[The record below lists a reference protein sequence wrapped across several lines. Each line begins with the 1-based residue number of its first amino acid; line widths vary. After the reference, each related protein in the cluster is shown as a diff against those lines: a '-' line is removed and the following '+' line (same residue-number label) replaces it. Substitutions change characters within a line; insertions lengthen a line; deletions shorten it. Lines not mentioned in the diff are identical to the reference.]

1 LEGNMPR
8 TLIAVCTLLAS
19 LSVGAATP
27 VVVMK
32 TSMGAIT
39 LELYPDRAPKT
50 VKNFLKYAND
60 GFYNGTIF
68 HRVIDGFMIQ
78 GGGFTANLTAKKTRA
93 PIPIES
99 NNGLKNDAGA
109 IAMARSR
116 DPNSATSQFFIN
128 LVNND
133 SLNYPRP
140 DGHGYTVFG
149 KVIEGMEV
157 VRRIGKVAT
166 GTRPPLRNVPLEPV
180 VIESVKMLKTSSK
193 TK

>member
-1 LEGNMPR
+1 MPR